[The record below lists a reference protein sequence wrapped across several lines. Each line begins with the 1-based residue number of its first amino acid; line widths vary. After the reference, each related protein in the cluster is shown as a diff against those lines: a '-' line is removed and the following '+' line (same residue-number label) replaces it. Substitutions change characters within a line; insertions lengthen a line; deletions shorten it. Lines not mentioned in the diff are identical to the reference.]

1 MLLQDLGGPA
11 RPMTNAAEQLNLAL
25 VELAIQGER
34 PRCSDPVDHALW
46 ISDDGRG
53 ER

>member
-1 MLLQDLGGPA
+1 
-11 RPMTNAAEQLNLAL
+11 MTTTAEQLNLAL
-25 VELAIQGER
+25 VELAVQGER